1 MGRVYDPDE
10 SDGASW
16 VIMRC
21 QTEVQAVRAVEMS
34 RPGGRDGPQSSFVAE
49 VKMDFGDWL
58 DILTLKRRGATEM
71 VVKDDGKLNCDGKA
85 MAVLPFFSL
94 SHSERRKDPR
104 RCVCTRKQS
113 RFDKENMSG
122 LIKRKVRSIYVFFRP

>member
-21 QTEVQAVRAVEMS
+21 QTVDQAVRAVEMS

-49 VKMDFGDWL
+49 VKMLVVVVVGFGGWL
-58 DILTLKRRGATEM
+58 DILALTRRG
-71 VVKDDGKLNCDGKA
+71 VV
-85 MAVLPFFSL
+85 V
-94 SHSERRKDPR
+94 
-104 RCVCTRKQS
+104 
-113 RFDKENMSG
+113 
-122 LIKRKVRSIYVFFRP
+122 

>member
-16 VIMRC
+16 VIMSC
-21 QTEVQAVRAVEMS
+21 QTVVQAVRAVEMS

-49 VKMDFGDWL
+49 VKMVFGDWL

-71 VVKDDGKLNCDGKA
+71 VVKDDGKLNCAGALRKA
-85 MAVLPFFSL
+85 MAEAELSFFSL
-94 SHSERRKDPR
+94 SLARRDEGFKK
-104 RCVCTRKQS
+104 TL
-113 RFDKENMSG
+113 RFCEKAG
-122 LIKRKVRSIYVFFRP
+122 PV

>member
-21 QTEVQAVRAVEMS
+21 QTVDQAVRAVEMS

-49 VKMDFGDWL
+49 VKMLVVVVVVVGFGGWL
-58 DILTLKRRGATEM
+58 DILTLKRRG
-71 VVKDDGKLNCDGKA
+71 VV
-85 MAVLPFFSL
+85 V
-94 SHSERRKDPR
+94 
-104 RCVCTRKQS
+104 
-113 RFDKENMSG
+113 
-122 LIKRKVRSIYVFFRP
+122 